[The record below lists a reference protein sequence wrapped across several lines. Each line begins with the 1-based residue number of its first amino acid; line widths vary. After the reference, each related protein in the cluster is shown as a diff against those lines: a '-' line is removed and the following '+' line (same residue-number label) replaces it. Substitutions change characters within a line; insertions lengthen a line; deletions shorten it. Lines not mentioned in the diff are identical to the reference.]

1 MRLQLQIQNTMK
13 TKRALVVAG
22 FVITGLLSFGIGV
35 GVTHWYEREA
45 RAAAS
50 LVLVADAMQAM
61 DRKETAKALAL
72 LNKASIANPDSYLIF
87 QGLAELYEQE
97 GVRDL
102 AIENYMRA
110 KELLESDPNSLG
122 IGFVQRRLERLQR

>member
-1 MRLQLQIQNTMK
+1 MK
-13 TKRALVVAG
+13 TKRALTVAG
-22 FVITGLLSFGIGV
+22 FVITGLLSFGVGV

-50 LVLVADAMQAM
+50 LVLIADAMEAL
-61 DRKETAKALAL
+61 DKKDKKEVPKALAL
-72 LNKASIANPDSYLIF
+72 LNKASIANPDFYLIF
-87 QGLAELYEQE
+87 FTLGEIYEKE

-110 KELLESDPNSLG
+110 KEIVENDPQLSPMVGL
-122 IGFVQRRLERLQR
+122 VQRHLERLQR